1 MPRIR
6 CRYLDCVFLDDG
18 YCTSEMVEIDPDEGC
33 MTYTLV
39 DEGAVD
45 EEWEDDE
52 MDDLWDVDDD
62 DLLGDDEEDDDL
74 WLDEEL

>member
-18 YCTSEMVEIDPDEGC
+18 YCTSEMVELDPDEGC
-33 MTYTLV
+33 TTYTLV
-39 DEGAVD
+39 DEAAVD

-62 DLLGDDEEDDDL
+62 LLEEEDDDDDL